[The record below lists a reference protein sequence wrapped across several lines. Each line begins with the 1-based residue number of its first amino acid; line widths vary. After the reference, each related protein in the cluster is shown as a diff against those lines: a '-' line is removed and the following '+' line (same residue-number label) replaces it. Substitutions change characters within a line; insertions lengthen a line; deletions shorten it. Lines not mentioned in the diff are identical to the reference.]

1 MDVGRPSQ
9 ASDTG
14 DQGFGKPP
22 GCVPMLHLR
31 GGEGPLAIAILSD
44 IRPRGVHAERAL
56 RFGLGVGRQSGSRSR
71 QKVADCFETIQKK
84 PVNKKT
90 DSSRSGRAMAMAL
103 SLLCGIAGASGLGSK
118 QAWYRPNQTAFYSKV
133 ASLERGDLYEGRS
146 RSAGGGRLK
155 GAYACAIPHFLR
167 HTAA

>member
-1 MDVGRPSQ
+1 
-9 ASDTG
+9 
-14 DQGFGKPP
+14 
-22 GCVPMLHLR
+22 
-31 GGEGPLAIAILSD
+31 
-44 IRPRGVHAERAL
+44 
-56 RFGLGVGRQSGSRSR
+56 
-71 QKVADCFETIQKK
+71 
-84 PVNKKT
+84 
-90 DSSRSGRAMAMAL
+90 MAL